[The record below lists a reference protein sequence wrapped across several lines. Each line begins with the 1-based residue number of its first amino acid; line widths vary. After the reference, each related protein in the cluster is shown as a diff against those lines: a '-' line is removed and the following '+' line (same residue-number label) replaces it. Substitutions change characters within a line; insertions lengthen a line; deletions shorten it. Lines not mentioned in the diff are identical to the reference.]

1 MTLVA
6 RPQHL
11 KPCGAPCWNWPKGAA
26 ATADPIVRSSTGSQS
41 VDQILWTPAHRCGRS
56 RTHPDGKIALNQR
69 VLGSSP
75 SASTTFSPFFNALQR
90 SQSLAD
96 AGMRV
101 LGSSLGSSTRTHHRA
116 WSSATLWRFR
126 SRHADERGGRQVL
139 SESWPDL
146 PTIATANSTFLHTS
160 CWLRR
165 CVGAARALELRSRS
179 PYRRCRRSYAGCR
192 ASSDMPGGR

>member
-1 MTLVA
+1 M
-6 RPQHL
+6 
-11 KPCGAPCWNWPKGAA
+11 
-26 ATADPIVRSSTGSQS
+26 RSLTNTS
-41 VDQILWTPAHRCGRS
+41 GRKDS
-56 RTHPDGKIALNQR
+56 FNQR
-69 VLGSSP
+69 VLGLSP
-75 SASTTFSPFFNALQR
+75 SASTMFSLFFKQLKG
-90 SQSLAD
+90 SQSPAD
-96 AGMRV
+96 ADIGV

-116 WSSATLWRFR
+116 WSSATLWRCR
-126 SRHADERGGRQVL
+126 SRHADERGGHQVL

-179 PYRRCRRSYAGCR
+179 PDRRCRRSYAGCR